1 MLSLPVEM
9 LLGKF
14 RKGHYDLS
22 TAAGESPGLKEENVW
37 KDYPRPQMK
46 RENWMSLNGTWML
59 DGDQI
64 RVPFPPQSQLSNYGK
79 KVKEHF
85 TYEKQFTIAGILK
98 GERILL
104 HFGAVDQIAEVVL
117 NGKTLGIHEGGY
129 LAFSFDVTDC
139 IKRVGE
145 NVLQVKVTDKLDRTY
160 PYGKQ

>member
-1 MLSLPVEM
+1 MTKCKKWLSMLSLPVEM

-22 TAAGESPGLKEENVW
+22 TVAGESLGLKEENVW

-85 TYEKQFTIAGILK
+85 TYEKQFTIAGNLK

-104 HFGAVDQIAEVVL
+104 HFV
-117 NGKTLGIHEGGY
+117 KW
-129 LAFSFDVTDC
+129 
-139 IKRVGE
+139 E
-145 NVLQVKVTDKLDRTY
+145 NTGHPRRRLSGFFL
-160 PYGKQ
+160 